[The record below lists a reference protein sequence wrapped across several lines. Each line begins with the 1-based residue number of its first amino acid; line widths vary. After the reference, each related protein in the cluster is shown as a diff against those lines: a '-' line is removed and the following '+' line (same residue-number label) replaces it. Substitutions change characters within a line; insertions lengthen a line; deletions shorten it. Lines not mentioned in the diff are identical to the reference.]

1 MKKIIILILAVLA
14 FSWTPVVSAEQ
25 SPESVV
31 TCGTFIRDYLVSS
44 TAISGAVNADL
55 CAYSS
60 PCNPC
65 IESLES
71 QGCKIIDT
79 KLDHLTVKTGSEQE
93 QPWIGLSYML
103 SCRNP

>member
-44 TAISGAVNADL
+44 TAISGSVNADE
-55 CAYSS
+55 CA
-60 PCNPC
+60 C
-65 IESLES
+65 
-71 QGCKIIDT
+71 
-79 KLDHLTVKTGSEQE
+79 
-93 QPWIGLSYML
+93 SYHVTHV
-103 SCRNP
+103 

>member
-44 TAISGAVNADL
+44 TAISGSVNADE

-60 PCNPC
+60 
-65 IESLES
+65 
-71 QGCKIIDT
+71 
-79 KLDHLTVKTGSEQE
+79 LDHLTVKTGSEQE

-103 SCRNP
+103 SCKNP